1 MAKKENRF
9 SVTRTGGG
17 FIGPETSIIVDRQTG
32 INYLWVKDGY
42 SGGLTPLLNRDG
54 TPVVTSV
61 PRECDE

>member
-17 FIGPETSIIVDRQTG
+17 FIEPETSIIVDRQTG

-54 TPVVTSV
+54 VPVVTPVS
-61 PRECDE
+61 REYND